1 MSAASCTGRRVKAP
15 RPRLLTKLQAASLT
29 KLLQPPAVGIVYQF
43 FMAQRSSLLPAPCT
57 RHASPRV
64 LTPGPASDAPPS
76 PAPCHQARPW
86 GLRSKQPSLLLARSP
101 ACPAAWAR
109 LSRSPGGVPG
119 GPSPFTVVPGSSV
132 RYWLGC
138 EAADPT
144 RLTGPERKSP
154 GDSRKTF
161 SPCEIMGV
169 ASSFSKPRHCY
180 LRMCVAW
187 SFRSHCASG
196 GVTARTQ

>member
-1 MSAASCTGRRVKAP
+1 M
-15 RPRLLTKLQAASLT
+15 
-29 KLLQPPAVGIVYQF
+29 
-43 FMAQRSSLLPAPCT
+43 
-57 RHASPRV
+57 
-64 LTPGPASDAPPS
+64 
-76 PAPCHQARPW
+76 
-86 GLRSKQPSLLLARSP
+86 
-101 ACPAAWAR
+101 CPAAWAR

-161 SPCEIMGV
+161 SPCEIVGV
-169 ASSFSKPRHCY
+169 ASSFSKLRHCY

-187 SFRSHCASG
+187 SFRSHFASG